1 MKKHAFLIIAHKDDI
16 VFRTLIKL
24 LDVEENDIYIHMD
37 KKNKSYNPKS
47 IESIVQYS
55 DVYHIGRTKIS
66 WGGYSQIDVE
76 VRLLEEATKR
86 NNYLY
91 YHLLSGED
99 LPIKT
104 QKYIHK
110 FFDENQG
117 YEFVRFQNEIF
128 EHKDRINYYY
138 LLQELLGRNKSKVG
152 KIIRKLSI
160 QIQKTMK
167 IKRNKNIEFQKGTN
181 WFSITDDFARYVV
194 SKKDWIRKVFKN
206 TICCDEIFIQ
216 TILINSNFKEK
227 LYHKKFDNDI
237 HSIMRLIDWNRG
249 KPYTFREKDF
259 QELKSSDML
268 FARKFQCEI
277 DAKIVNEIYNE
288 VNSKNGENYNW

>member
-47 IESIVQYS
+47 IEGIVQYS
-55 DVYHIGRTKIS
+55 DVYHIERKKIS

-117 YEFVRFQNEIF
+117 DEFVRFQNEIF

-138 LLQELLGRNKSKVG
+138 FLQELLGRNKSKVG
-152 KIIRKLSI
+152 KNIRKLSI

-277 DAKIVNEIYNE
+277 DAKIVDEIYNE
-288 VNSKNGENYNW
+288 VNSKNGEIYNF